1 MTGTGPGFPAENGDS
16 AGRDFNAEHAE
27 HGDPGG
33 YGDELGEPFE
43 EDADDDRDIAALFR
57 PVPGGAACV
66 FEPSEADIIRT
77 LVSHVAELVRSEGES
92 AQASKGGPPDELEM
106 LLGLSGND
114 ELPDDPILARLLP
127 DAYND
132 DPEASAEFRRYTEE
146 SLRSGKINSAQAVLA
161 SLPAGGGEVVLS
173 EPQCQQWLRTLNDV
187 RLALGT
193 LLGITE
199 DNQDLIE
206 DFSLDEP
213 PSAEIVAYQW
223 LSELQD
229 SLINA
234 LA

>member
-1 MTGTGPGFPAENGDS
+1 VTGTGPGFPAENGDS
-16 AGRDFNAEHAE
+16 AGGDFNAERGE
-27 HGDPGG
+27 PGG
-33 YGDELGEPFE
+33 YGDARGEPFE
-43 EDADDDRDIAALFR
+43 DEADDDRDIGALFR
-57 PVPGGAACV
+57 PVPGGAACF
-66 FEPSEADIIRT
+66 FEPAEAGVIRT
-77 LVSHVAELVRSEGES
+77 LVSQVADLVRSEGES
-92 AQASKGGPPDELEM
+92 AQGGPPDELEM

-173 EPQCQQWLRTLNDV
+173 EAECQQWLRTLNDV
-187 RLALGT
+187 RLTIGT
-193 LLGITE
+193 HLGITE
-199 DNQDLIE
+199 DNQDLME

-213 PSAEIVAYQW
+213 LSAHILAYQW